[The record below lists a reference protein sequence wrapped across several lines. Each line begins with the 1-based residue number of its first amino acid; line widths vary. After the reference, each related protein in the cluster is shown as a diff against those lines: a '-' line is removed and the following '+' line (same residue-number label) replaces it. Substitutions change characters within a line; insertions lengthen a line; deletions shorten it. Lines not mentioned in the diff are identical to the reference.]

1 MQKNMLLNLLG
12 VAALSLLC
20 ACGPSEE
27 PKHEVKA
34 DDKHVEA
41 ELPTEEVTGDAQAT
55 MQVAEA
61 EPASEEVTPAPE
73 VAEAVAHVA
82 EAEVPTQEQKA

>member
-27 PKHEVKA
+27 AKHEVKA

-41 ELPTEEVTGDAQAT
+41 ELPTEVAEAA

-61 EPASEEVTPAPE
+61 EPASEEVTPTTTETP
-73 VAEAVAHVA
+73 EAVAHVA